1 MPFQPA
7 PAAPPEQPAS
17 FTARLPGLRDDQA
30 RPSAATTGID
40 ALFGET
46 AFQEYDSGLIPP
58 DGLSALVGG
67 RPRAE
72 ARAPMSRVQK
82 ILLGVAAGLGGLL
95 VLVALFGIGT
105 KIELPKAE
113 PAAEGTAPPTAVV
126 AVAPPVGPVAA
137 GEHEWDGLLGTEC
150 VDPFSSAW
158 QETYTVVDCNS
169 PHAAQMIHHGIFDDE
184 AFAAYPGADVLQSR
198 VNLLCTP
205 AAVIDY
211 TAAKQYDD
219 IQFSAS
225 YPATDAQ
232 WNAGN
237 RSYYCFINRAS
248 GDSLESSV
256 AKEPVAATGPIAS
269 IPSND
274 P

>member
-1 MPFQPA
+1 MPFQLA
-7 PAAPPEQPAS
+7 PAATPEQPTS
-17 FTARLPGLRDDQA
+17 FGTGLPGLREDHA
-30 RPSAATTGID
+30 RPSATTGID

-46 AFQEYDSGLIPP
+46 AFQEYDPGLIPA

-67 RPRAE
+67 RARTE
-72 ARAPMSRVQK
+72 ARPPMSRAQK
-82 ILLGVAAGLGGLL
+82 VLLGVAAGLGGLL
-95 VLVALFGIGT
+95 ILVALFGIGT

-113 PAAEGTAPPTAVV
+113 PAPESTTPPAAVV

-137 GEHEWDGLLGTEC
+137 GEHAWDGLLGTEC

-158 QETYTVVDCNS
+158 QETYIVVDCNS

-211 TAAKQYDD
+211 AAAKTYDD

-237 RSYYCFINRAS
+237 RSYYCFVNRAS
-248 GDSLESSV
+248 GDSLETSV
-256 AKEPVAATGPIAS
+256 AKAPVAATEPIAS